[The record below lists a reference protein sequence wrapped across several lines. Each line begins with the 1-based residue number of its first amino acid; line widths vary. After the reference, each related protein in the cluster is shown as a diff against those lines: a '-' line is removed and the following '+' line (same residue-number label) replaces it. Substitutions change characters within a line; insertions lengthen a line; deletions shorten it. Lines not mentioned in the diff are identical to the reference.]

1 MIECWKK
8 WPALIH
14 GWRTFNII
22 YQTVPHVRRLSQSL
36 DISLTKTIIYSVW
49 RYTVPWADQNTHGFK
64 IVNIWDCFT
73 NINVSEL
80 ASCNICV
87 IKSIQ
92 CPDDSFKPPNLHLL
106 CIQQSDIN
114 PFCEN
119 YAKLCFDAKHLDK
132 GLDRE
137 WWHFLCLFFFPKR
150 ALLPTLDAA
159 LIF

>member
-36 DISLTKTIIYSVW
+36 DISLT
-49 RYTVPWADQNTHGFK
+49 
-64 IVNIWDCFT
+64 T
-73 NINVSEL
+73 NITISEL